1 LPPGLTTR
9 AANKSAHPAA
19 AVGLAP
25 KSRASREAA
34 QEKHERAQQEKKDKD
49 EREACARHNAAEI
62 EDRLRREDIEREQIA
77 NHPPSSNS
85 MPFQSPAVA
94 PQKSGG
100 TTQQSHSGQSAP
112 IIIDDPN
119 DTGDDSGQE
128 YKPPPAPQDDEESDD
143 LTVESEDEDIVQDQP
158 AKQPGRKRKPR
169 RNDISAL
176 RETDVASGTPGKRK
190 AGTSP
195 SPISDVRS
203 SKKKRKGQ
211 SKAAFDSKWLETS
224 KVRNA
229 QAVTAAAEA
238 KADDDSLVKIGGFI
252 DDDEDNEVEKKASR
266 VAGKKALK
274 KEPDVSLP
282 ILAATSLTG
291 VVYQA
296 MVKIVPNKYVATKT
310 EIRGGSRKWTLS
322 HLPPDTSDKFT
333 SEVVPL
339 AKEKVGTLAPW
350 ASLTSAEIQAIVD
363 TVYGPGAHIIT
374 GGDVWHG
381 LISYRLQSWRNGF
394 ATAACHAVED
404 YFNDPDN
411 QEVLR
416 SAEARCVAVQWWLD
430 YQGEEDGEETAPYQ
444 WLKCRDGKDGI
455 RRKQ

>member
-1 LPPGLTTR
+1 
-9 AANKSAHPAA
+9 
-19 AVGLAP
+19 
-25 KSRASREAA
+25 
-34 QEKHERAQQEKKDKD
+34 
-49 EREACARHNAAEI
+49 
-62 EDRLRREDIEREQIA
+62 
-77 NHPPSSNS
+77 

-100 TTQQSHSGQSAP
+100 TTRQSHSGQSAP

-190 AGTSP
+190 AGYIILIELLP
-195 SPISDVRS
+195 SFVSLAS
-203 SKKKRKGQ
+203 
-211 SKAAFDSKWLETS
+211 
-224 KVRNA
+224 
-229 QAVTAAAEA
+229 VTAAEA
-238 KADDDSLVKIGGFI
+238 KVDDDSLVKIGGFI
-252 DDDEDNEVEKKASR
+252 DNDEDNEVEKKASR

-296 MVKIVPNKYVATKT
+296 MVKIIPNKYVATKT

-381 LISYRLQSWRNGF
+381 LISYRLQSWHNGF

-404 YFNDPDN
+404 YFNDLDN
-411 QEVLR
+411 QEVRR
-416 SAEARCVAVQWWLD
+416 SAEARCAAVQWWLD
-430 YQGEEDGEETAPYQ
+430 YQGEEDGEEMAPYQ